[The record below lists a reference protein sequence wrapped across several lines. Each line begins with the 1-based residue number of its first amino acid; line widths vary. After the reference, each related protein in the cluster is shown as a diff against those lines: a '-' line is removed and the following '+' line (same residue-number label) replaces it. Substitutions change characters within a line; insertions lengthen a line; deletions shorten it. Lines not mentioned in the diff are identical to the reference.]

1 MQHSDSTSIRKGF
14 SVMRNIQL
22 SQNQFTWLIV
32 LIVWQLLTYMLP
44 NKIILFEPRPVPLSM
59 VDDMIPMSSWW
70 IWFYVSYYIFI
81 FGTFLFLKFEK
92 TKKLL
97 FMSYTSSALFSCFCF
112 FLFPTSIDREL
123 YPIGEIKGLS
133 DWALN
138 FIRSTDTS
146 VNCLP
151 SMHIALS
158 LTATLCIYS
167 ESRKYGLLAFIWFS
181 LISYSTMATKQHY
194 FYDFVAGV
202 VLAVVFWIFSK
213 FVCDRYITET
223 RSE

>member
-1 MQHSDSTSIRKGF
+1 
-14 SVMRNIQL
+14 MRNIQL
-22 SQNQFTWLIV
+22 SQNQFFWLIL

-59 VDDMIPMSSWW
+59 VDDMIPLTSWW
-70 IWFYVSYYIFI
+70 IWFYVSYYVFI
-81 FGTFLFLKFEK
+81 FGTFLFVKFEK
-92 TKKLL
+92 TKKILYL
-97 FMSYTSSALFSCFCF
+97 TYTSSALFSCFYF
-112 FLFPTSIDREL
+112 FLLPTSIDREL
-123 YPIGEIKGLS
+123 YPIGEINGLS

-158 LTATLCIYS
+158 LSATLCISS
-167 ESRKYGLLAFIWFS
+167 ENRLKGLLAFVWFC

-194 FYDFVAGV
+194 FYDFIAGV
-202 VLAVVFWIFSK
+202 VLAVVFWTLSK
-213 FVCDRYITET
+213 IVCDRHITNDSVNPT
-223 RSE
+223 AT